1 MLGIPIM
8 SSTSYLP
15 YKRLRRWLFLGL
27 IFVTASIGVT
37 MMIDIVRNNGITAL
51 EILILTL
58 FTAAF
63 SWIAISFWNAVIGFL
78 LMLIRRDPLSLGPAL
93 VLGRES
99 RLGGSR
105 TALVMPVRNEDPS
118 RVTAGLCTVMRSL
131 SKTGQAEQFDLF
143 LLSDTTEPAVART
156 EEIAWKSFRKQMGH
170 TSGLHYRRRTNN
182 VGRKAGN
189 IADFCKHWGSNY
201 DFMIVL
207 DADSIMTGTAL
218 VHLVRA
224 MESDP
229 RAGLI
234 QTVPI
239 PAQSMTLFARLVQ
252 FAGCLYSPILASGQ
266 SFWQTDAANYWGHN
280 AIIRIGPFVQ
290 YCCLPVLPGRP
301 PLGGAILSHDFV
313 EAALMRRAGWGVFL
327 LPWLDGSYE
336 EAPGNIVDYAKRDR
350 RWTQGSLQHLRLLMT
365 PGLHTLNRVHFLL
378 GAIGYLSSV
387 VWLLMLLASTAYVL
401 VPALSTKAV
410 LAIPWQGKGS
420 VIPLLVVTVGLLL
433 VPKFLALILVL
444 TGDRDQ
450 YGGVVRLLAS
460 VALETL
466 FAVVAAPLMMMYH
479 TRFVL
484 SVLSGYDVKWNTQVR
499 ESRDIAWS
507 EAWSSVVLISIVG
520 AGWAGATLYF
530 SPKFFLWM
538 TPIFVG
544 LLLAAPLIRWTS
556 SQSLGEWTQRLG
568 LFLVPSET
576 VPPLELQVFPP
587 LLASMSVEE
596 GELAVASGQEAK
608 LTT

>member
-15 YKRLRRWLFLGL
+15 YKKLRRWLFLGL

-37 MMIDIVRNNGITAL
+37 MMADIVRNNGITAL

-63 SWIAISFWNAVIGFL
+63 SWIAIPFWNAVIGFL
-78 LMLIRRDPLSLGPAL
+78 LTLIRRDPLSLGPAL

-118 RVTAGLCTVMRSL
+118 RVTAGLCAVMRSL

-143 LLSDTTEPAVART
+143 LLSDTTEPAVARA
-156 EEIAWKSFRKQMGH
+156 EEIAWKSFRKQMGYA
-170 TSGLHYRRRTNN
+170 SGLHYRRRTNN

-201 DFMIVL
+201 DFMVVL

-218 VHLVRA
+218 VHLARA

-239 PAQSMTLFARLVQ
+239 PAQSMTLFGRLVQ
-252 FAGCLYSPILASGQ
+252 FAGCLYSPILARGQ
-266 SFWQTDAANYWGHN
+266 SFWQTDTANYWGHN
-280 AIIRIGPFVQ
+280 AIVRIAPFTEH
-290 YCCLPVLPGRP
+290 CCLPVLPGRP

-378 GAIGYLSSV
+378 GAVGYLSSV

-401 VPALSTKAV
+401 VPALSTKAI
-410 LAIPWQGKGS
+410 LAIPWEGKGS
-420 VIPLLVVTVGLLL
+420 VIPLLAVTVGLLL
-433 VPKFLALILVL
+433 VPKFLASVLVL

-450 YGGVVRLLAS
+450 YGGVVRLLVS

-466 FAVVAAPLMMMYH
+466 FAVVVAPLMMMYH

-499 ESRDIAWS
+499 ESRNIAWS
-507 EAWSSVVLISIVG
+507 EAWSGVVLITMVG

-530 SPKFFLWM
+530 SPNFFLWL

-556 SQSLGEWTQRLG
+556 SRSLGAWTQRLG

-587 LLASMSVEE
+587 LPASMSVEE
-596 GELAVASGQEAK
+596 GELAVAPGQEAK
-608 LTT
+608 ITT